1 MKASSKLNFV
11 VMTQLL
17 TGLLATHCFGV
28 DYFIGVNFTSGVA
41 NDPSTSLDPGD
52 SAGVVPQAGWNN
64 FSTYSVSK
72 GILSDGAGNLTG
84 VTISYLTG
92 EMSRSGTYNVGL
104 GFTNGNDKLLN
115 GYLNSLDPATSST
128 GTNIITFTNL
138 SPASTYTII
147 AYTLRDTAG
156 AQAAYW
162 INENYAQAIVI
173 LTEDE
178 IFWQADPTFRR
189 GTDTVRPASQLA
201 NYVRWDGVAPRP
213 NGTISVNVASE
224 YDAPS
229 SFYRGPINGIQLT
242 STNAWPSNSTRGN
255 KLAASEPTRA

>member
-64 FSTYSVSK
+64 FSTYSVNK

-104 GFTNGNDKLLN
+104 GFTNGNDKLFN

-162 INENYAQAIVI
+162 VNEGYGQAIVI

-178 IFWQADPTFRR
+178 SFWQADPTFRR
-189 GTDTVRPASQLA
+189 GTDTVRPASQFA
-201 NYVRWDGVAPRP
+201 NYVRWDAVRAPPQRD
-213 NGTISVNVASE
+213 GLDKCSLRIRCSSE
-224 YDAPS
+224 LLSRADQWHPGDQHKCMA
-229 SFYRGPINGIQLT
+229 IQLH
-242 STNAWPSNSTRGN
+242 PSGN
-255 KLAASEPTRA
+255 N